1 MSLAAEELL
10 AGGALRFDVEIP
22 DHVLHP
28 RGAVAERVAAS
39 GADPSDPLAETSDGA
54 VDRVGDA
61 PARVR
66 LRPLTIADLQV
77 VTRAAAEHDTLLAT
91 LMVQRALVE
100 PELAVTQVAQLH
112 AGLVHWLLD
121 EVNRI
126 SGITASSSALASAA
140 EAPIARAAFLLAR
153 EYGWSPQEVNDLT
166 LGQVLLHLELLEQGT
181 GP

>member
-10 AGGALRFDVEIP
+10 AGGTLRFDVEIP
-22 DHVLHP
+22 DDVLHP
-28 RGAVAERVAAS
+28 LGAVSERV
-39 GADPSDPLAETSDGA
+39 DTSAGGL
-54 VDRVGDA
+54 VGTRRGG

-126 SGITASSSALASAA
+126 SGITASAASLASAA
-140 EAPIARAAFLLAR
+140 EAPVARAAFLLAR
-153 EYGWSPQEVNDLT
+153 EYGWSPQEVNELT
-166 LGQVLLHLELLEQGT
+166 LGQVLLHLELLEQEGA
-181 GP
+181 G

>member
-10 AGGALRFDVEIP
+10 AGGTLRFDVEIP
-22 DHVLHP
+22 DHVLAP
-28 RGAVAERVAAS
+28 EGAVSEVVSSTA
-39 GADPSDPLAETSDGA
+39 GALAGRDG
-54 VDRVGDA
+54 DG

-77 VTRAAAEHDTLLAT
+77 VTRAAAERDSLLAT

-100 PELAVTQVAQLH
+100 PELAVTQVASMH

-126 SGITASSSALASAA
+126 SGITGSSSVLASAA

-153 EYGWSPQEVNDLT
+153 EYGWTPQEVNDLT
-166 LGQVLLHLELLEQGT
+166 LGQVLLHLELLDQKER
-181 GP
+181 P